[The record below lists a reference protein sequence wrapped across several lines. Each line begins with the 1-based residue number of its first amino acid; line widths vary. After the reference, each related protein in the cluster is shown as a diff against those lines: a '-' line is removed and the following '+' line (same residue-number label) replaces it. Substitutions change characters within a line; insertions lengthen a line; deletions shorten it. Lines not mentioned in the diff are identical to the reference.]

1 MQEALAFLY
10 DEAAYE
16 LSIDYKETPPP
27 PELSDEDK
35 NFLRQ
40 LLEN

>member
-1 MQEALAFLY
+1 MQEALASLY

-27 PELSDEDK
+27 LNSATK
-35 NFLRQ
+35 TKTF
-40 LLEN
+40 